1 MCVAFVQVQS
11 GWGMPDLNA
20 DQLKEITYISGVDA
34 GGIVASD
41 SFAVWKQ
48 QNSRDTIAYAA
59 KWGEGKPV
67 PGLL

>member
-1 MCVAFVQVQS
+1 
-11 GWGMPDLNA
+11 MPDLNA